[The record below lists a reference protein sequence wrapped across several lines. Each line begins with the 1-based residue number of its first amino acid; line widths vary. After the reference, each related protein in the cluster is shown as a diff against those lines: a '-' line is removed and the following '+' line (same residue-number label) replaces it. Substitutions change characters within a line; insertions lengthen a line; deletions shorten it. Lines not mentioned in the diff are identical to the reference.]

1 MSRPINRIE
10 TAFKKCK
17 EETRKALITF
27 ITAGDPDYTTSL
39 SVLKS
44 LPAAGADIIELGMP
58 FTDPGAD
65 GTVIQLANQ
74 RALKSGAT
82 MVQTLRMVGDFRK
95 ENASTPLVLMGYF
108 NPVLAYGLERFTQDA
123 HDAGVDGLI
132 IVDLPPEEDQ
142 ELRGLCHDKGIDLI
156 RLITPTS
163 DEKRLPILLEGV
175 SGFLYY
181 VSITGVT
188 GTAKPDLDTLAP
200 HIEQIRK
207 LSDLPIAIGFGIK
220 TPEDAAHMAKIA
232 DAVVVGS
239 AIVQTIEKSKKFE
252 AATAVSIKV
261 KALSKAL

>member
-1 MSRPINRIE
+1 MSRIE
-10 TAFKKCK
+10 QTFSQCK
-17 EETRKALITF
+17 EKGRKALITF
-27 ITAGDPDYTTSL
+27 ITGGDPDYDTSL

-65 GTVIQLANQ
+65 GPAIQLANQ

-82 MVQTLRMVGDFRK
+82 MLKTLDMVREFRAENQT
-95 ENASTPLVLMGYF
+95 TPIVLMGYF
-108 NPVLAYGLERFTQDA
+108 NPLMAYGLERFTKDA
-123 HDAGVDGLI
+123 QNAGVDGLI

-142 ELRGLCHDKGIDLI
+142 ELRGFCHQNGIDLI

-163 DEKRLPILLEGV
+163 DAQRLPKLLEGV

-188 GTAKPDLDTLAP
+188 GTAKPDLNALKP
-200 HIEQIRK
+200 HIEAIRAQTN
-207 LSDLPIAIGFGIK
+207 LPIAIGFGIK
-220 TPEDAAHMAKIA
+220 TPEDAAHMAQIS

-239 AIVQTIEKSKKFE
+239 AIVQAIEKAENGK
-252 AATAVSIKV
+252 AAADVSTRV
-261 KALSKAL
+261 AALSAVL